1 MALSFPIQRDRQGL
15 YQVRFSAAG
24 PERSISA
31 MRHHNSELMKRSE
44 SSNFEMNSGEGAKL
58 QGRAKKI
65 LLSSVTHVPS
75 GLIGCALAG

>member
-1 MALSFPIQRDRQGL
+1 
-15 YQVRFSAAG
+15 
-24 PERSISA
+24 

-44 SSNFEMNSGEGAKL
+44 SSNFEMNLGEGAKL